1 MKREE
6 AMKVLLISGTNHKGS
21 TYNIGR
27 MLAEKVTS
35 AGNISEVFLPRD
47 FDEFCCGCTTCFVK
61 GEDKCP
67 HYEKLR
73 PITEKIDEADLVILT
88 SPVYVYH
95 VTGQM
100 KALLDH
106 YGYRWMAHR
115 PDEKMF
121 HKQAAVV
128 TTAAGAGVK
137 SALKD
142 MADSC
147 FFWGIPRTYKLGK
160 PIRAAAWETVTP
172 KLKQSLEKQTDS
184 IAAKIK
190 RNHGKNSVPLKT
202 AAFFRL
208 MAMIQKNGWN
218 EADKNYWNEKGWTSG
233 KKPWKKV

>member
-1 MKREE
+1 
-6 AMKVLLISGTNHKGS
+6 MKVLLISGTNHKGS

-67 HYEKLR
+67 HYEKVR
-73 PITEKIDEADLVILT
+73 SITEKIDAADLVILT